1 MARRDNSWLVGRLQR
16 AIANGFSK
24 AYVRV
29 RVDPNAYLNH
39 VRRAYRLPIQSFD
52 DMFSLP
58 QETVDNLADQTISG
72 AMKFAALEGTG
83 FGLGGL
89 LTVIPDMGILAAIA
103 VRMLQ
108 KLSLLYGFTYS
119 TEEEEAMLWIAAA
132 TAAGVDFGRE
142 LIEKEAVERFVPRV
156 VERIAV
162 KLGAEVAEKWSARI
176 VPVVSGALGGTLNYY
191 FIRAW
196 GQRAKEHFRERHLE
210 ERLRM
215 GLPVDF
221 GRQGAGRSR
230 APRLEP
236 GPIQS

>member
-1 MARRDNSWLVGRLQR
+1 MARRGNSWLVGRLQK
-16 AIANGFSK
+16 AIASGFSK

-29 RVDPNAYLNH
+29 RVDPSAYLNH
-39 VRRAYRLPIQSFD
+39 VRRVYRLPIQSFD
-52 DMFSLP
+52 DMFLMP

-83 FGLGGL
+83 FGIGGL

-108 KLSLLYGFTYS
+108 KLSLLYGFAYA

-132 TAAGVDFGRE
+132 TAAGVDLGRE

-156 VERIAV
+156 VERVAV

-176 VPVVSGALGGTLNYY
+176 VPLVSGALGGTLNYY

-196 GQRAKEHFRERHLE
+196 GQRAKEHFRERHLH

-215 GLPVDF
+215 GLPADF
-221 GRQGAGRSR
+221 GRSR

-236 GPIQS
+236 GPIRS

>member
-1 MARRDNSWLVGRLQR
+1 MAKRSDSWLVGRLQK
-16 AIANGFSK
+16 AIASGFSK

-29 RVDPNAYLNH
+29 RVDPNGYLDH
-39 VRRAYRLPIQSFD
+39 VRRAHRLPIQSFD
-52 DMFSLP
+52 DMFLLP
-58 QETVDNLADQTISG
+58 QETVDNVADQTISG

-83 FGLGGL
+83 FGIGGL

-108 KLSLLYGFTYS
+108 KLSLLYGFTYA

-142 LIEKEAVERFVPRV
+142 LVEREAVERFVPRV

-176 VPVVSGALGGTLNYY
+176 VPMISGALGGTLNYY

-196 GQRAKEHFRERHLE
+196 GQRAKEHFRERHLQ
-210 ERLRM
+210 ERVRM

-221 GRQGAGRSR
+221 EPEQAGRSR
-230 APRLEP
+230 APKLEP
-236 GPIQS
+236 GPIRS